1 MIEACTDRLHI
12 NAADDAEAADYAAL
26 HRDNA
31 VHFAPWDPPR
41 PPHWSTRAWWADA
54 LARSDAD
61 ARLGRGARLSLRLR
75 AALGDASAG
84 TLVGTIG
91 VSAVERGPFQNARL
105 GYKLAERF
113 VGHGLMHEA
122 LVAVLDACF
131 GPLGLHR
138 VEANHMPENV
148 RSAAVLDRLGFER
161 HGIAEAYLQ
170 IGPDGAFRD
179 HVLRSTRAERWSARR
194 AR

>member
-1 MIEACTDRLHI
+1 MIEAWTERLHI
-12 NAADDAEAADYAAL
+12 AAADEAEAADYAAL

-41 PPHWSTRAWWADA
+41 PASWSTDDWWADA
-54 LARSDAD
+54 LARSGAD
-61 ARLGRGARLSLRLR
+61 
-75 AALGDASAG
+75 
-84 TLVGTIG
+84 
-91 VSAVERGPFQNARL
+91 ARL

-113 VGHGLMHEA
+113 VGHGLMYEA

-131 GPLGLHR
+131 GPLCLHR